1 MSTNTNLDEYYDFD
15 NIMDRML
22 SRVDDTLDKRE
33 GSMIYDALSPAAAEL
48 AQMYIVLKNNIDLVF
63 ADTAVEEYLDKLVEQ
78 LGVSRKQAAKAI
90 RKGLFYDENE
100 ELMDIELN
108 ERFTI
113 GTLTYAAV
121 EKIEKGTYKLE
132 CETAGIVGNNLSGTL
147 VPIDYIQGLG
157 KAILSDVLI
166 PGEDEETDESLR
178 QRFYEAT
185 NEKAFGG
192 NIVDY
197 QNRTKEI
204 AGVGAVKVTPC
215 WNGGGTVKLT
225 ILDSGFNKATDILIQ
240 RVQDTICPGSSSEGL
255 GIAPIGHVVTV
266 DTVTELEISVR
277 TKLVLTG
284 EVVKEDVKS
293 EVETLINNYFLE
305 LKKEWEEN
313 DIVIVRISRIETIL
327 LNAPGVIDVENTALN
342 MQSANIPIGKFQIPV
357 LKEVVLL

>member
-100 ELMDIELN
+100 ELMDIDLN

-313 DIVIVRISRIETIL
+313 DSVIVRISRIETIL

>member
-240 RVQDTICPGSSSEGL
+240 RVQDTICPGPSSEGL

-313 DIVIVRISRIETIL
+313 DSVIVRISRIETIL

>member
-1 MSTNTNLDEYYDFD
+1 MSTNKNLDEYYDFD

-313 DIVIVRISRIETIL
+313 DSVIVRISRIETIL

>member
-1 MSTNTNLDEYYDFD
+1 
-15 NIMDRML
+15 
-22 SRVDDTLDKRE
+22 
-33 GSMIYDALSPAAAEL
+33 MIYDALSPAAAEL

-240 RVQDTICPGSSSEGL
+240 RVQDTICPGPSSEGL

-313 DIVIVRISRIETIL
+313 DSVIVRISRIETIL

>member
-215 WNGGGTVKLT
+215 WNGGETVKLT

-313 DIVIVRISRIETIL
+313 DSVIVRISRIETIL

>member
-185 NEKAFGG
+185 NEKTFGG

-240 RVQDTICPGSSSEGL
+240 RVQDTICPGPSSEGL

-313 DIVIVRISRIETIL
+313 DSVIVRISRIETIL

>member
-100 ELMDIELN
+100 ELMDSELN

-313 DIVIVRISRIETIL
+313 DSVIVRISRIETIL

>member
-78 LGVSRKQAAKAI
+78 LRVSRKQAAKAI

-313 DIVIVRISRIETIL
+313 DSVIVRISRIETIL

>member
-1 MSTNTNLDEYYDFD
+1 VSTNTNLDEYYDFD

-240 RVQDTICPGSSSEGL
+240 RVQDTICPGPSSEGL

-313 DIVIVRISRIETIL
+313 DSVIVRISRIETIL

>member
-1 MSTNTNLDEYYDFD
+1 VSTNTNLDEYYDFD

-313 DIVIVRISRIETIL
+313 DSVIVRISRIETIL

>member
-1 MSTNTNLDEYYDFD
+1 MSTNTNLDEYYEFD

-313 DIVIVRISRIETIL
+313 DSVIVRISRIETIL

>member
-166 PGEDEETDESLR
+166 PGEDKETDESLR

-313 DIVIVRISRIETIL
+313 DSVIVRISRIETIL

>member
-132 CETAGIVGNNLSGTL
+132 CETAGIVGNNLSGTI

-313 DIVIVRISRIETIL
+313 DSVIVRISRIETIL

>member
-240 RVQDTICPGSSSEGL
+240 RVQDTICPGPSSEGL

-266 DTVTELEISVR
+266 DTVTELEVSVR

-313 DIVIVRISRIETIL
+313 DSVIVRISRIETIL